1 MPNVHFNYNKDI
13 NGFKDSR
20 IRGLGTEVSALI
32 EEGLKDNNAKKSV
45 IPYLYNEVKSNK
57 QTERISIEEG
67 YDLMDPTPD
76 GDVAKTDKSQEI
88 GHKDI
93 SHVIY
98 TKNVMVTETMMEDS
112 YYNMSPDI
120 ELKARSLPDSY
131 WRTREA
137 VAQNAYIN
145 GHLSSFNFRGATID
159 TTTYDGMPLFSNAH
173 KYGDESGHATGT
185 QSNNYFIRLG
195 EDYTAGDVAEV
206 LSAGAAVIN
215 QMLNSNGEAQDFDA
229 DTVLIPRGV
238 ATNGFVDKV
247 RRAIGSEYFPSTA
260 TSHDV
265 NTINTQSGQ
274 WNFVPMGLWKP
285 AKPEII
291 IMSQDAKKMMKSMFY
306 NRIDLKVNV
315 WETPG
320 TGTLNWRSRTRF
332 GVGHVD
338 YKHCMKITILG
349 SSDNTD
355 GMTELKI

>member
-1 MPNVHFNYNKDI
+1 MPKVHFNYNKGI

-20 IRGLGTEVSALI
+20 IKGLGTEVSALI
-32 EEGLKDNNAKKSV
+32 EEGMKDSNAKKSV
-45 IPYLYNEVKSNK
+45 IPWLYNEVKSNK
-57 QTERISIEEG
+57 QTERIAIEEG
-67 YDLMDPTPD
+67 YDLMDPTHD
-76 GDVAKTDKSQEI
+76 GDPANTDKTQEI

-98 TKNVMVTETMMEDS
+98 TKNVMVTETMMEDA

-120 ELKARSLPDSY
+120 ELKARALPDAY

-137 VAQNAYIN
+137 VAQGAYIN
-145 GHLSSFNFRGATID
+145 GEAESFKFRGAKID
-159 TTTYDGMPLFSNAH
+159 TTTYDGMPLFSANH
-173 KYGDESGHATGT
+173 TYGSEEGHEFGY
-185 QSNNYFIRLG
+185 QSNLYYINLG
-195 EDYTAGDVAEV
+195 EGYTAGNLAEV

-215 QMLNSNGEAQDFDA
+215 QMLNSNGDAQDFDA
-229 DTVLIPRGV
+229 DTVLVPRGV
-238 ATNGFVDKV
+238 ATNAFVDKV
-247 RRAIGSEYFPSTA
+247 RRAIGSEYFPGTA
-260 TSHDV
+260 NND
-265 NTINTQSGQ
+265 INTQSGQ

-285 AKPEII
+285 ATPEII

-306 NRIDLKVNV
+306 NRINLKINV

-338 YKHCMKITILG
+338 YKHAVKIKINPA
-349 SSDNTD
+349 STD